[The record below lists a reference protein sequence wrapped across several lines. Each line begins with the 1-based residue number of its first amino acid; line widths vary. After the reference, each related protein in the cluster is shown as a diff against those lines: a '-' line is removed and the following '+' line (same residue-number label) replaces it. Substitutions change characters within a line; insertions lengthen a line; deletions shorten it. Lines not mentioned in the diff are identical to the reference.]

1 MIVQRKESR
10 YFIIYL
16 EFYKFWDARNK
27 QGKMEKLELKLWLNN
42 SWDKIFQVDE
52 KNPGRSENYSLPF
65 FIIYIIIYDT

>member
-1 MIVQRKESR
+1 
-10 YFIIYL
+10 
-16 EFYKFWDARNK
+16 
-27 QGKMEKLELKLWLNN
+27 MEKLELKLWFTN